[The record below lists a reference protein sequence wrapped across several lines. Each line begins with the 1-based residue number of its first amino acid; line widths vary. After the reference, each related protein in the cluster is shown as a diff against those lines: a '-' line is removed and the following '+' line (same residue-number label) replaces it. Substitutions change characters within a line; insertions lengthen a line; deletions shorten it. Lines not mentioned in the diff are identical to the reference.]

1 MALLSTLATL
11 IGFALLAAA
20 LLYSVANGI
29 ALLVWRLSTPPPPDE
44 RLPPVTVLKPL
55 CGAEPRLYED
65 LKSFCVQEY
74 PQFQLVIGVR
84 DASDPAHAVARR
96 LAAEFPAVPIAI
108 VVDPRLHGSNCKVSN
123 LINML
128 PLARHDILVMADS
141 DVCVEPH
148 YLRAVAPALC
158 NPGVGLVT
166 CIYQGMPTS
175 GIWSR
180 VGAMYVNEWY
190 MPSILLAWLFGHQ
203 GYVSGQTVCIRQ
215 TTLRDLGGLEALAN
229 HLADDHEL
237 GTLVRMLGL
246 KIELSRY
253 VVAGAHHEPSFDA
266 VLRHEIRWMRTLRVL
281 RPVSFRWLFLTFS
294 LPLAAA
300 GLALVQ
306 TANPVAGGFV
316 APARLLFAATLA
328 LRLMVHGANR
338 LTTRRNLVG
347 DLWLLP
353 LRDLLLCWVWLRC
366 FFTST
371 VTWRGNEFDV
381 DADGIMRRL

>member
-20 LLYSVANGI
+20 LLYSVVNGI

-65 LKSFCVQEY
+65 LKSFCVQDY

-84 DASDPAHAVARR
+84 DASDPAHAVALR
-96 LAAEFPAVPIAI
+96 LAAEFPAVPIAV

-190 MPSILLAWLFGHQ
+190 VPSILLAWLFGHQ

-246 KIELSRY
+246 RIELSRY

-300 GLALVQ
+300 GLALVE
-306 TANPVAGGFV
+306 AAHPVGGGIV
-316 APARLLFAATLA
+316 APARLLFAATLV

-338 LTTRRNLVG
+338 LTTRRNVVG